1 MDCRIANDQMER
13 NRAND
18 KAALR
23 SGNVSGFGKMLAA
36 PAVGGNNPPG
46 KKAQAKAAAKA
57 AKALAAASDA
67 DVDAR

>member
-1 MDCRIANDQMER
+1 MSNDIAHYERQVLNHPDRSYKYLLDRMDCRIANDQMER

-36 PAVGGNNPPG
+36 PA
-46 KKAQAKAAAKA
+46 
-57 AKALAAASDA
+57 
-67 DVDAR
+67 